1 MNKKIKLG
9 LIGGSLIFYYFYIHR
24 NDEADEEKI
33 VYHPEQII
41 GTTEKFGKCALS
53 VVDQQGKTTNQ
64 TIPMCNDG
72 YKMKAEGKD
81 IIKCPGSGSYTL
93 DNIKYNYNCSYT
105 PGQSEFTKAY
115 TTTERNYKYQWA
127 HNLFNY

>member
-9 LIGGSLIFYYFYIHR
+9 LIGGSLILYYFYKHR
-24 NDEADEEKI
+24 NDETDEEKI
-33 VYHPEQII
+33 VYHPQQTIE
-41 GTTEKFGKCALS
+41 TTDKFGRCSLS
-53 VVDQQGKTTNQ
+53 VTDLSGKTTNQ
-64 TIPMCNDG
+64 SIPMCHNNYSMSAG
-72 YKMKAEGKD
+72 GKK
-81 IIKCPGSGSYTL
+81 IISCPGSGSYTL

-127 HNLFNY
+127 HNLFNN